1 MDHLADG
8 GCKRR
13 ASIFVNHTEPELG
26 SFGLLD
32 LQPKNVLLVVCIER
46 ERR

>member
-1 MDHLADG
+1 MPGANIALEFVDHL
-8 GCKRR
+8 
-13 ASIFVNHTEPELG
+13 EPELG

-32 LQPKNVLLVVCIER
+32 LQPKNVLLVVWIER